1 MFKFGKIYCSV
12 LQSGGGWINQGGEEM
27 MDRVGLESQS
37 GGNINREMKMKTM
50 MMMMMMMM
58 TTMIVIMRVN
68 HNGENHDNGKG
79 WMRSGPLYENKT
91 KVGQVY
97 S

>member
-50 MMMMMMMM
+50 MM

>member
-1 MFKFGKIYCSV
+1 MLKFGKIYCSV

-50 MMMMMMMM
+50 MMMMM
-58 TTMIVIMRVN
+58 IVIMRVN
-68 HNGENHDNGKG
+68 RNDENHDDGKG
-79 WMRSGPLYENKT
+79 WMRNGPLYENKT
-91 KVGQVY
+91 KVGRVY

>member
-37 GGNINREMKMKTM
+37 GGNINREMKT
-50 MMMMMMMM
+50 MMMMM

-68 HNGENHDNGKG
+68 HNDENHDDGKG

-91 KVGQVY
+91 KVGRVY

>member
-1 MFKFGKIYCSV
+1 M

-50 MMMMMMMM
+50 
-58 TTMIVIMRVN
+58 IADIYISISMRTFE
-68 HNGENHDNGKG
+68 HRKYKS
-79 WMRSGPLYENKT
+79 RSEDGNK
-91 KVGQVY
+91 
-97 S
+97 

>member
-27 MDRVGLESQS
+27 IDRVGLESQS

-50 MMMMMMMM
+50 MIMMMMM

-68 HNGENHDNGKG
+68 HNEENHDDGKG

>member
-1 MFKFGKIYCSV
+1 MYVKVWKNL
-12 LQSGGGWINQGGEEM
+12 LQRVAEWWWVDKSGWEEM

-50 MMMMMMMM
+50 MMMMI
-58 TTMIVIMRVN
+58 IVIMRVN
-68 HNGENHDNGKG
+68 HNDENQDDGKG
-79 WMRSGPLYENKT
+79 WMRNGPLYENKT

>member
-1 MFKFGKIYCSV
+1 M

-50 MMMMMMMM
+50 MM

-68 HNGENHDNGKG
+68 HNEENHDDGKG

-91 KVGQVY
+91 KVGRVY

>member
-1 MFKFGKIYCSV
+1 MFKFGKIYCIV
-12 LQSGGGWINQGGEEM
+12 LQSAGGWINQGGEEM

-50 MMMMMMMM
+50 MMMMMMM

-79 WMRSGPLYENKT
+79 WMRNGPLYENKT

>member
-50 MMMMMMMM
+50 MIMMMMM

-68 HNGENHDNGKG
+68 HNDENHDDRKG

>member
-1 MFKFGKIYCSV
+1 MLKFGKIYCSV

-50 MMMMMMMM
+50 MMMMM
-58 TTMIVIMRVN
+58 IVIMRVN
-68 HNGENHDNGKG
+68 HNDENQDDGKG
-79 WMRSGPLYENKT
+79 WMSLTDSGW
-91 KVGQVY
+91 
-97 S
+97 

>member
-1 MFKFGKIYCSV
+1 M

-50 MMMMMMMM
+50 MM

-68 HNGENHDNGKG
+68 HNDENHDDGKG

>member
-50 MMMMMMMM
+50 MIMMMMM

-68 HNGENHDNGKG
+68 HNEENHDDGKG

>member
-50 MMMMMMMM
+50 MIMMMMM

-68 HNGENHDNGKG
+68 DNGENHDNGKG
-79 WMRSGPLYENKT
+79 WIRNGPLYENKT
-91 KVGQVY
+91 KVGQVH

>member
-50 MMMMMMMM
+50 MIMMMMM

-68 HNGENHDNGKG
+68 HNDENHDDSKG

>member
-37 GGNINREMKMKTM
+37 GGNINREMKMK
-50 MMMMMMMM
+50 MMMMMM

-68 HNGENHDNGKG
+68 HNDENHDDGYLRG
-79 WMRSGPLYENKT
+79 
-91 KVGQVY
+91 
-97 S
+97 